1 MTIILC
7 AINNETGEVLNRDG
21 SVAGKVVPSGA
32 TPEMVSAY
40 LSANHLYWQAQDCIP
55 RPADKWCNGT
65 PSDATAQ
72 SYKAMLSASRVDLS
86 GCEVK
91 VPRVTMSLMP
101 NVKYSGGYDAA
112 IQSILDQMPQVKK

>member
-1 MTIILC
+1 MTERDKLIAQAEALEDLRELC
-7 AINNETGEVLNRDG
+7 VPWGTWERD
-21 SVAGKVVPSGA
+21 SRQRIAELRA
-32 TPEMVSAY
+32 LA
-40 LSANHLYWQAQDCIP
+40 
-55 RPADKWCNGT
+55 
-65 PSDATAQ
+65 
-72 SYKAMLSASRVDLS
+72 ASRVDLS